1 MRHLMKALV
10 GMAAVLASAQVVFA
24 GMPQIPGGPSAD
36 LEAAVPRF
44 LTNDASAR
52 VPVDVAHTPILN
64 RRIALQ
70 LRDVTLARA
79 LEVIGD
85 STGLRFA
92 YSRLEVPVDRR
103 VRLEAADITT
113 AAALTE
119 VLLGTSVD
127 VVLTDRGQA
136 MLVKRAPPAPLP
148 HVAAGTIT
156 GTVTDSSTNDPLQ
169 GASVSLS
176 GTRYGSLTGPDGHY
190 TFTAPPGRYQIR
202 VRLLGHVARSDSVTV
217 SDGQTTV
224 ENFAMPRAVGT
235 LNAVVVT
242 GTRQPNRTAVDAPAP
257 VDVFTAQEI
266 RQSGRTETSQIIEL
280 LAPSFN
286 FPRPSVTDGTDH
298 IRPATLRG
306 LNSDQ
311 LLVLI
316 NGKRRHNS
324 SLVNINGSVGRGSMA
339 VDLNAIPPSA
349 IDHIEILRDGAAAQY
364 GSDAIA
370 GVINII
376 LKSDA
381 PGELS
386 VQTGKTNAGDGQTVV
401 ADGSYSWA
409 LPRGGYLNL
418 SGEMRNR
425 DSTNR
430 TGADTRTQYFAG
442 DPRNNVAQLNNRI
455 DSWVG
460 DPKVNGGSGFYNLD
474 MPMNNDVHFYSFGG
488 VSYSRGL
495 AAGFFRRA
503 LDDRTV
509 RAYYPNGFLPL
520 IGSHIWDYSGAAG
533 FRGELRNWNWDL
545 GSVFGRNTF
554 RYDVDNSV
562 NVSMGTN
569 SPTTFDAGT
578 MSFDQWT
585 TTLDVQRSFNIGWAQ
600 PLSVAW
606 GGELRRDHYGISAG
620 DQASWINGGV
630 PILDGPD
637 SGNAAA
643 AGAQVFPG
651 FRPSDEQ
658 NVSRTNVAGYVDLA
672 SNPIEPVMIDLA
684 GRAEHYSDFG
694 STATGKLAVRW
705 EPITHYAL
713 RGSVSNG
720 FRAPSLGQENFSTT
734 STNFIAVNGVAT
746 PFDIRTFPVTSPEAQ
761 ALGAKPLRPELSTN
775 LGLGIALQPRP
786 NVSFTTDYYKID
798 IRHRIV
804 LSGNFIGSAI
814 QTLLTNAGYPG
825 VQGGRFFTNAINTR
839 TEGVDV
845 VLQAGKD
852 LGYRG
857 TLRFTGGYNHN
868 YTHVTHVDATP
879 PQLAAFQA
887 QLFDRSQKGLT
898 EVAQPHDNLRLS
910 GDWQW
915 KKLGTVLSESWYG
928 AVTGV
933 STNPANDQTYSA
945 KWITDL
951 ALSYRLSQLLTVT
964 GGADNLFNVYPDRT
978 IAANSN
984 GGIFLY
990 SGLSPFGYDG
1000 AFYYLRFSVGM

>member
-1 MRHLMKALV
+1 MRHWMRALM
-10 GMAAVLASAQVVFA
+10 GMAVLAASAQVLLA
-24 GMPQIPGGPSAD
+24 EAPQQPEGPTVD
-36 LEAAVPRF
+36 LAANVPRF
-44 LTNDASAR
+44 LTTTASRR
-52 VPVDVAHTPILN
+52 VPVDIAHTPILN
-64 RRIALQ
+64 RRLALHLRNVSLAEALQ
-70 LRDVTLARA
+70 T
-79 LEVIGD
+79 IGD

-103 VRLEAADITT
+103 VQLEANDITT

-127 VVLTDRGQA
+127 VVFTDGGQA
-136 MLVKRAPPAPLP
+136 MLVKRSPPAPLP
-148 HVAAGTIT
+148 HVAAGTVS
-156 GTVTDSSTNDPLQ
+156 GTVTDSSSGEPLQ
-169 GASVSLS
+169 GASVSLT
-176 GTRYGSLTGPDGHY
+176 GTRYGALANASGHY
-190 TFTAPPGRYQIR
+190 SFTAPPGRYQIR
-202 VRLLGHVARSDSVTV
+202 ARLLGHVARLDSITV
-217 SDGQTTV
+217 VDGQTTMHD
-224 ENFAMPRAVGT
+224 FSLPRAVGT

-266 RQSGRTETSQIIEL
+266 RQSGRTETSQIIEM

-386 VQTGKTNAGDGQTVV
+386 VQTGKTNAGDGQSVV
-401 ADGSYSWA
+401 TDGSYSWA

-430 TGADTRTQYFAG
+430 TGADTRQQYFTG
-442 DPRNNVAQLNNRI
+442 DPRNNVGVLNNRI

-460 DPKVNGGSGFYNLD
+460 DPKMNGGAGFYNLD
-474 MPMNNDVHFYSFGG
+474 IPMNSDVQFYSFGG
-488 VSYSRGL
+488 MSYSRGL

-503 LDDRTV
+503 EDDRTL

-520 IGSHIWDYSGAAG
+520 IGSHIWDFSGAAG
-533 FRGELRNWNWDL
+533 FKGTLSDWNWDL

-569 SPTTFDAGT
+569 SPTTFNAGT

-585 TTLDVQRSFNIGWAQ
+585 TTLDVQRSFNVGWAE

-606 GGELRRDHYGISAG
+606 GAEARRDHYGISAG
-620 DQASWINGGV
+620 DQASWINGGI

-651 FRPSDEQ
+651 FRPSDAQ
-658 NVSRTNVAGYVDLA
+658 DVARTNVAGYVDLA
-672 SNPIEPVMIDLA
+672 SNPVKQLMLDRGGA
-684 GRAEHYSDFG
+684 RRA
-694 STATGKLAVRW
+694 L
-705 EPITHYAL
+705 
-713 RGSVSNG
+713 
-720 FRAPSLGQENFSTT
+720 
-734 STNFIAVNGVAT
+734 
-746 PFDIRTFPVTSPEAQ
+746 
-761 ALGAKPLRPELSTN
+761 
-775 LGLGIALQPRP
+775 
-786 NVSFTTDYYKID
+786 
-798 IRHRIV
+798 
-804 LSGNFIGSAI
+804 
-814 QTLLTNAGYPG
+814 
-825 VQGGRFFTNAINTR
+825 
-839 TEGVDV
+839 
-845 VLQAGKD
+845 
-852 LGYRG
+852 
-857 TLRFTGGYNHN
+857 
-868 YTHVTHVDATP
+868 
-879 PQLAAFQA
+879 
-887 QLFDRSQKGLT
+887 
-898 EVAQPHDNLRLS
+898 LRLRQH
-910 GDWQW
+910 GDGQARRAMGADHA
-915 KKLGTVLSESWYG
+915 LCAARVGEQRIPG
-928 AVTGV
+928 AV
-933 STNPANDQTYSA
+933 A
-945 KWITDL
+945 
-951 ALSYRLSQLLTVT
+951 
-964 GGADNLFNVYPDRT
+964 
-978 IAANSN
+978 
-984 GGIFLY
+984 
-990 SGLSPFGYDG
+990 
-1000 AFYYLRFSVGM
+1000 

>member
-1 MRHLMKALV
+1 MRHWMRALMGLAV
-10 GMAAVLASAQVVFA
+10 VAASTRVVLAEQPQV
-24 GMPQIPGGPSAD
+24 PGDPTVD
-36 LEAAVPRF
+36 LQTAAPRF
-44 LTNDASAR
+44 LTTTASAR

-64 RRIALQ
+64 LRIGLH
-70 LRDVTLARA
+70 LRNVTLAEA
-79 LEVIGD
+79 LTTIGD
-85 STGLRFA
+85 ATGLRFA
-92 YSRLEVPVDRR
+92 YSRAEVPVGRR
-103 VRLEAADITT
+103 VRLDAEDITT

-136 MLVKRAPPAPLP
+136 MLVRRPPPAPIP
-148 HVAAGTIT
+148 HVAMGTVS
-156 GTVTDSSTNDPLQ
+156 GTVTDSSTGEPLQ
-169 GASVSLS
+169 GASVSLT
-176 GTRYGSLTGPDGHY
+176 GTRYGSLANADGHY
-190 TFTAPPGRYQIR
+190 RFSAPPGRYEIR
-202 VRLLGHVARSDSVTV
+202 ARLLGYVVRADSVTV
-217 SDGQTTV
+217 NDGEATTV
-224 ENFAMPRAVGT
+224 NFSLPRSVGT
-235 LNAVVVT
+235 LNAMVTT
-242 GTRQPNRTAVDAPAP
+242 GTREPRTAVDAPAP
-257 VDVFTAQEI
+257 VDVFTAEEI

-324 SLVNINGSVGRGSMA
+324 ALVNINGSVGRGSMA

-381 PGELS
+381 PGDLS
-386 VQTGKTNAGDGQTVV
+386 VQAGKTQVGDGQTVV
-401 ADGSYSWA
+401 ADGSYSFA
-409 LPRGGYLNL
+409 LPHGGYLNL

-430 TGADTRTQYFAG
+430 TGADTRQQYFSG
-442 DPRNNVAQLNNRI
+442 DSRNSIAVLNHRI

-460 DPKVNGGSGFYNLD
+460 DPKQYGGSGFYNLD
-474 MPMNNDVHFYSFGG
+474 IPLQNGVDFYSFGG
-488 VSYSRGL
+488 MSFSRGL

-503 LDDRTV
+503 LDDRTL

-520 IGSHIWDYSGAAG
+520 IGSHIWDHSIAAG
-533 FRGELRNWNWDL
+533 FKGVASGWNWDL
-545 GSVFGRNTF
+545 GSVYGRNSF

-562 NVSMGTN
+562 NVSMGTT
-569 SPTTFDAGT
+569 SPTQFNAGT
-578 MSFDQWT
+578 MLFDQWT

-600 PLSVAW
+600 PLNIAW
-606 GGELRRDHYGISAG
+606 GAEARRDHYGIEAG
-620 DQASWINGGV
+620 DDASWKNGGV
-630 PILDGPD
+630 PILDGP
-637 SGNAAA
+637 NAGKPAA

-651 FRPSDEQ
+651 FRPSDAQ
-658 NVSRTNVAGYVDLA
+658 NASRTNMAGYVDF
-672 SNPIEPVMIDLA
+672 SGNPVEQLMIDVA
-684 GRAEHYSDFG
+684 GRTEHYSDFG
-694 STATGKLAVRW
+694 NTATGKLSMRW
-705 EPITHYAL
+705 EPIKHYAL
-713 RGSVSNG
+713 RGSLSNG
-720 FRAPSLGQENFSTT
+720 FRAPSLGQEYFSTT

-746 PFDIRTFPVTSPEAQ
+746 PFDIRTFPVTSPEAK
-761 ALGAKPLRPELSTN
+761 ALGAKPLRPEASMN
-775 LGLGIALQPRP
+775 YGLGVTMQPTP

-798 IRHRIV
+798 IAHRVV
-804 LSGNFIGSAI
+804 LSGNFIGPAI
-814 QTLLTNAGYPG
+814 ETLLTNAGYPG

-852 LGYRG
+852 LGYAG

-868 YTHVTHVDATP
+868 YTHVTHVDPTP

-887 QLFDRSQKGLT
+887 VLFDRTQKGLT

-910 GDWQW
+910 GDYEW
-915 KKLGTVLSESWYG
+915 KKIGVVLSESRYG
-928 AVTGV
+928 SVTSV
-933 STNPANDQTYSA
+933 ATSAANDQTYAA

-951 ALSYRLSQLLTVT
+951 SLSYKLSGQLTIT

-978 IAANSN
+978 IAANSS

-990 SGLSPFGYDG
+990 SGLSPFGYNG
-1000 AFYYLRFSVGM
+1000 AFYYLRFSVGQ